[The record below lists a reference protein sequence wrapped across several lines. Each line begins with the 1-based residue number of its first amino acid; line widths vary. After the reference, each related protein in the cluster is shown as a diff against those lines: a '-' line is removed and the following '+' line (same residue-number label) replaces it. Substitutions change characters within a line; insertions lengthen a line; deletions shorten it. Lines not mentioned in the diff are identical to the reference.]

1 MNIVARQSIKY
12 SIIGYL
18 SVFVG
23 IFSTLF
29 IYPHDLHFA
38 GKLQFLLPTAM
49 LVLPFLTVGIVLANV
64 RFFSRLSK
72 INEHHN
78 LLKFSFRFITIN
90 FIFLVT
96 VAFIGSLLFPKFK
109 QTTFW
114 EFSFYIFLISVLLAY
129 IQLISR
135 YLSIRNRIVV
145 PNIFEN
151 ILPKFGI
158 ITAFV
163 VFYYLGFSEKNAM
176 LVFLTFFIFS
186 LIGMFFYLNK
196 IDKIPFKTSFNFL
209 KVDGFKKELLTYSYY
224 TFFGSLGAVLAL
236 NIDTFM
242 IGEFLSF
249 SDVTIYNLSL
259 NLVKMIMVPA
269 LGVYTISSPKIAVLI
284 ENNDLKQLGVMYKQT
299 SLYLFLIGALLFSLI
314 AVGIDDL
321 FLVIKNGSILSK
333 GKNVF
338 YIMGFALLLDL
349 ATGFNTYIIIN
360 SKHFKFN
367 NYLTVGLA
375 VLTILSNLLFIF
387 VFNLGIIGVAIAT
400 AFSLTVYNVIKTWFN
415 YKKFSIH
422 PFSSKYFSIVG
433 FISISVFLG
442 FILPDFENNFI
453 NLVYKPVIV
462 AILFLAINM
471 VFRIIPIYDLIPKKL
486 KSKFSNDKQ

>member
-1 MNIVARQSIKY
+1 MNVVARQSIKY
-12 SIIGYL
+12 SIVGYI

-29 IYPHDLHFA
+29 IYPNDLIFA
-38 GKLQFLLPTAM
+38 GKLQFLIPTAM
-49 LVLPFLTVGIVLANV
+49 LILPLLTVGIILANV

-78 LLKFSFRFITIN
+78 LLKFSFRFISIN
-90 FIFLVT
+90 FLILIFIVF
-96 VAFIGSLLFPKFK
+96 AGSFLFPGFK
-109 QTTFW
+109 KTTFW
-114 EFSFYIFLISVLLAY
+114 NMSFYIFAMAILLAY

-135 YLSIRNRIVV
+135 YLSIKNRIVV

-151 ILPKFGI
+151 VFPKIGI
-158 ITAFV
+158 ITAFIL
-163 VFYYLGFSEKNAM
+163 YYYFGFSEKNAM
-176 LVFLTFFIFS
+176 LVFLLFFV
-186 LIGMFFYLNK
+186 LALAGMFVYLIK
-196 IDKIPFKTSFNFL
+196 IDTISFKTSFQFL
-209 KVDGFKKELLTYSYY
+209 KKDGFKKELLTYSYY

-249 SDVTIYNLSL
+249 SEVTIYNMSL

-269 LGVYTISSPKIAVLI
+269 LGVYTISSPKIAVFI
-284 ENNDLKQLGVMYKQT
+284 ENNDMDQLKNLYKKT
-299 SLYLFLIGALLFSLI
+299 SLYLFIVGALFFSMI

-321 FLVIKNGSILSK
+321 FLIIKNGNVLSK

-360 SKHFKFN
+360 SKYFKFN

-375 VLTILSNLLFIF
+375 VLTIVTNLIFIF
-387 VFNLGIIGVAIAT
+387 IFKLGIIGVAIAT
-400 AFSLTVYNVIKTWFN
+400 AFSLTVYNIVKTAFN
-415 YKKFSIH
+415 FKKFGIH
-422 PFSSKYFSIVG
+422 PFSFQYLYIIG
-433 FISISVFLG
+433 FVLFCLLLSFL
-442 FILPDFENNFI
+442 LPDLENNYF
-453 NLVYKPVIV
+453 NLFYKPVLV
-462 AILFLAINM
+462 FLLFILVNFI
-471 VFRIIPIYDLIPKKL
+471 FKIISVKDIIPKKI
-486 KSKFSNDKQ
+486 KHWFSNDTP